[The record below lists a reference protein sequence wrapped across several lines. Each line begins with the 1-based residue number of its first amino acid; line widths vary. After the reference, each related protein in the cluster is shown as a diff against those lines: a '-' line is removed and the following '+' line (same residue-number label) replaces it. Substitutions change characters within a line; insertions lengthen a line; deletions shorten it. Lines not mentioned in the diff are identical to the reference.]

1 MFRPD
6 LPGGPPDMFIAGDD
20 AGAKDNVTAI
30 VKDFGWGAVH
40 DLGGI
45 EASRYLE
52 AMCMVWVLSALRD
65 GAWNQ
70 AFKLL
75 RK

>member
-1 MFRPD
+1 
-6 LPGGPPDMFIAGDD
+6 MFIAGNDD
-20 AGAKDNVTAI
+20 EAKRKVGALLQE
-30 VKDFGWGAVH
+30 FGWRVV

-52 AMCMVWVLSALRD
+52 AMCMVWVLSALRT
-65 GAWNQ
+65 GTWTQ